1 MCVCSVTIVP
11 MGKESS
17 VSDILAK
24 CIKVLDDYPELEHE
38 ITPMSTQIEGPLDQI
53 LEAVEDM
60 HEAAFEDG
68 ASRVYTFITL
78 DDRRDKEQTLEERVT
93 VVEEKL
99 GV

>member
-1 MCVCSVTIVP
+1 MCTCSITIVP
-11 MGKESS
+11 MGETTSI
-17 VSDILAK
+17 SDILTR

-38 ITPMSTQIEGPLDQI
+38 VTPMSTQIGGPLDQI

-68 ASRVYTFITL
+68 AARVYTIITL
-78 DDRRDKEQTLEERVT
+78 DDRRDKEQALEDKVA
-93 VVEEKL
+93 VIEEKL